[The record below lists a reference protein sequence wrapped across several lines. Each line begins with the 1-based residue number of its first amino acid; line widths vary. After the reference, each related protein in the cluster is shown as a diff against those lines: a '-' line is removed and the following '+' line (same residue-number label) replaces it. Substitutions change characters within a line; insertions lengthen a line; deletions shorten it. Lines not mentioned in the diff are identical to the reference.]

1 MVGDNEHYDYKRHGQ
16 DMNIN
21 DEYKVAIKILI
32 ENILT
37 YRLAYLNLIKQTNW
51 KYV

>member
-1 MVGDNEHYDYKRHGQ
+1 
-16 DMNIN
+16 MNIN

-32 ENILT
+32 ENIIT